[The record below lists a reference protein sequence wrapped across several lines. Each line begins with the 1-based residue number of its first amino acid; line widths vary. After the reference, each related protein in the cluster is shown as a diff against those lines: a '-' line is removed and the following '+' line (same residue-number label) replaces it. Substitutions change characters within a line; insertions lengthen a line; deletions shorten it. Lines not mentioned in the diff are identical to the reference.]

1 MGKNAEGAGSREE
14 GEGTKEGGVCS
25 FNWRKLKGK
34 VFGNVSAAQ
43 GAVTQKRT
51 LWGRGALEPG
61 HGVSPPGCQA
71 APTPFERLA
80 QLGDSLGGVGPL
92 FVLHAAQL
100 LIAQTAKGIR

>member
-25 FNWRKLKGK
+25 FTWRKLKGK

-51 LWGRGALEPG
+51 LWGRGALQVGDLRLLEDG
-61 HGVSPPGCQA
+61 GEHGGALGSNVVAGEA
-71 APTPFERLA
+71 AR
-80 QLGDSLGGVGPL
+80 D
-92 FVLHAAQL
+92 
-100 LIAQTAKGIR
+100 R